1 MRHILVIIALIIT
14 AWASLPGA
22 AQAHEMPHA
31 EMGAVTMDSDCANC
45 PDMDDTV
52 GHTSGI
58 DCHHAAGCGPA
69 VHALPVALSFTIDPV
84 VTRTIRPNDTID
96 ARSITLSRDLPP
108 PRS

>member
-1 MRHILVIIALIIT
+1 MRHILVIIALIVT
-14 AWASLPGA
+14 AWAFVPGA
-22 AQAHEMPHA
+22 AQAHDMPHV
-31 EMGAVTMDSDCANC
+31 EMGAGTMDSECADCSG
-45 PDMDDTV
+45 MDDTG
-52 GHTSGI
+52 GHTSGV

-69 VHALPVALSFTIDPV
+69 VHALPVSLSFTIDPV

>member
-1 MRHILVIIALIIT
+1 MRHILVIFALIFT
-14 AWASLPGA
+14 AWAFLPGA
-22 AQAHEMPHA
+22 AQAHDMPPA
-31 EMGAVTMDSDCANC
+31 EIGAATMDSDCANC

-69 VHALPVALSFTIDPV
+69 VHALLTSLAFTMEPAT
-84 VTRTIRPNDTID
+84 TRSLRPHDTID
-96 ARSITLSRDLPP
+96 LRSVTLSRDLPP

>member
-1 MRHILVIIALIIT
+1 MRHILVIIALIVT

-31 EMGAVTMDSDCANC
+31 EMGAVTMDGDCANC
-45 PDMDDTV
+45 PDMDYTV

-69 VHALPVALSFTIDPV
+69 VHALPVSLSFTMDPV
-84 VTRTIRPNDTID
+84 ATRTIRPHDTIEV
-96 ARSITLSRDLPP
+96 RSITLARDLPP

>member
-22 AQAHEMPHA
+22 AQAHDMPYA

-45 PDMDDTV
+45 PGMNDSV

-69 VHALPVALSFTIDPV
+69 FHALPVSLSFAMDPAV
-84 VTRTIRPNDTID
+84 ARTIRPHNTIN
-96 ARSITLSRDLPP
+96 ARSVILIRDLPP